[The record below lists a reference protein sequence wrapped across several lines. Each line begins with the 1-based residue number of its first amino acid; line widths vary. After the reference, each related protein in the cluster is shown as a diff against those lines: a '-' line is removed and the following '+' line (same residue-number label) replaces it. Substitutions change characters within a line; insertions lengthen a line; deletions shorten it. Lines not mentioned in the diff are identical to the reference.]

1 MNIMTRDLAR
11 ILEHT
16 KLQPYTTREE
26 LGQFCEVVKK
36 YQFATAYV
44 LPANLSIVAPKID
57 QNVTKLG
64 TGIGFPFG
72 THTTKT
78 KLVECEGALE
88 LGAEEIDVVINIGA
102 LKSGDFNYVTQELQ
116 KIVQLAS
123 PHIVKVILE
132 VSYLTK
138 EEIVIGAKVC
148 CDVNAAFVKAATGYG
163 QRATTLDDIRLLA
176 QAVNNQI
183 GVKASGGVRDVK
195 TILEMYKLG
204 ARRFGVSRG
213 DTIMEEFIRDFN
225 GQVVIENHE

>member
-1 MNIMTRDLAR
+1 MNITTRDLAG

-16 KLQPYTTREE
+16 KLHPYTTREE

-44 LPANLSIVAPKID
+44 LPANLSIVAPELAQGI
-57 QNVTKLG
+57 TKLG

-78 KLVECEGALE
+78 KLVECEQALE

-116 KIVQLAS
+116 KIVQLTS

-138 EEIVIGAKVC
+138 KEIVTGAKVC
-148 CDVNAAFVKAATGYG
+148 CDVGATFVKAATGYG
-163 QRATTLDDIRLLA
+163 QRATTLDDIRLLV
-176 QAVNNQI
+176 QAVNGQI